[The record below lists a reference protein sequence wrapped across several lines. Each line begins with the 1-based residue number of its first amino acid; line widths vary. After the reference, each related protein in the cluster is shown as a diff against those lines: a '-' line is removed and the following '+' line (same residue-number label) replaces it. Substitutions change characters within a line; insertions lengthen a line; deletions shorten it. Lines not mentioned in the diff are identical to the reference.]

1 MYFLRPL
8 LLIVNMER
16 APGLYMIGSWH
27 IEKMSGN
34 NMLIVLLRDS
44 TKNNTSMLSLF
55 DRVN

>member
-1 MYFLRPL
+1 MYFLQPL

-27 IEKMSGN
+27 IEKMSG
-34 NMLIVLLRDS
+34 MLIVLLRDS